1 MTNSPY
7 DGLLRLL
14 PARPRLLALGEPTHG
29 DETLL
34 GLRNELVRRLVE
46 QEGYRCVAIE
56 SDCVKGLVVDDHVTS
71 GAGNLSAVMAGGF
84 SHGAGAAAGNRELV
98 RWLRAYNR
106 GRPAADRVRF
116 AGFDAP
122 MEMTHAASPRQ
133 ALTALHAYL
142 GAHAD
147 TGVLPETLDRLLGP
161 DERWTDEQA
170 IFDPSRSIGR
180 SDAANELRLLADDLA
195 CLLDVHAPGLVA
207 AGGRDAWERAR
218 LYARTATG
226 LLRYHAQM
234 AGAAPGRVNAMMGL
248 RDAMMAANLLALADR
263 GPTLVHAHN
272 RHLQRQRST
281 VMLGELRV
289 DWWSAGAQV
298 ARRLGDAYAFVATA
312 VGTIHHEGVGAPPP
326 DTVEGVLHAM
336 PGDRFLIAGRELD
349 ATGLV
354 PRDSPWYGYLPLT
367 PADLTG
373 SDALLYVRDLPPG
386 P

>member
-1 MTNSPY
+1 M
-7 DGLLRLL
+7 GR
-14 PARPRLLALGEPTHG
+14 
-29 DETLL
+29 
-34 GLRNELVRRLVE
+34 
-46 QEGYRCVAIE
+46 
-56 SDCVKGLVVDDHVTS
+56 
-71 GAGNLSAVMAGGF
+71 
-84 SHGAGAAAGNRELV
+84 GAAAGNRELV

-106 GRPAADRVRF
+106 GRPPADRVRF

-142 GAHAD
+142 AAHVD

-170 IFDPSRSIGR
+170 VFDPSRSIGR

-195 CLLDVHAPGLVA
+195 CLLDVHAPQLVT

-298 ARRLGDAYAFVATA
+298 ARRLGEAYAFVATA
-312 VGTIHHEGVGAPPP
+312 VGTIRHEGVGAPPP

-336 PGDRFLIAGRELD
+336 PGDRFLVAGRELD

-354 PRDSPWYGYLPLT
+354 PPATPPL
-367 PADLTG
+367 
-373 SDALLYVRDLPPG
+373 VRLPPAHPG
-386 P
+386 RPDRQRRPPLHQRPAARSLTQVTVPGCAESRVWAQPVASTVL